1 MPRRKDIIRVNDV
14 VKVVTPLFFVRCGYP
29 LDVRTEKERIL
40 REEREKLVALLM
52 DMGLKNKC
60 GHRVF
65 EKTMVKIAAEIAY
78 CRVRDQ
84 GFGGCERTIHTEELK
99 HLEDKVALVI
109 GIKFCRT
116 GSYKRGVGYA
126 NDLFFNGDGDGDY
139 NPPCLEKGQTH
150 KILEISMLEV
160 KSDPLDPMSFDVFE
174 SFRKIEAIHTQKHSG

>member
-84 GFGGCERTIHTEELK
+84 SFGGCERTIHTEELK
-99 HLEDKVALVI
+99 HLKDKTALVI
-109 GIKFCRT
+109 GIKFCKT
-116 GSYKRGVGYA
+116 GVYQRGVGHT
-126 NDLFFNGDGDGDY
+126 NDLFGYGDSEYD
-139 NPPCLEKGQTH
+139 PPCLKKEQTH
-150 KILEISMLEV
+150 KILEISMLEAT
-160 KSDPLDPMSFDVFE
+160 SDPLDPISFDVFE